1 MHISSCQFPFFKTN
15 VRIIS
20 TKKLVLISPPEIAAA
35 LNNYYQN
42 LLHPQKIY
50 ELRYAYFISIIM
62 KKSRVDAAAAI
73 KSKAVSPKP
82 NPRWGREE
90 ETEIFAKKVKLFRQG
105 KISDD
110 DFRRFRLQHG
120 AYGSRLRM
128 DYSMVRIKVP
138 GGEITPEQVEKIASL
153 SEAFSIGSA
162 HVSTRQNI
170 QLHWVQLE
178 DVSEVMRGLVEVG
191 LTTREA
197 CGNTVRNVMC
207 SHFAGVCPS
216 EAFDATP
223 YAKAIA
229 RFLLRNP
236 MCQNLPRKFKIN
248 FSCCDSHGLV
258 RIADIGLVPAVK
270 QVPSSSP
277 SSSSSSN
284 TSSSS
289 SSNTSSSSPS
299 SNQKTTTEE
308 NERSDTIRGFKI
320 YLGGGLGAASFI
332 GHLLEDFT
340 PEEKL
345 LATCMA
351 TIRLF
356 DRHGNRENMA
366 RNRMRYL
373 VHEMGWEKFQRMAL
387 KERSIVEMTTSY
399 STEQLFDVKSHE
411 DTGLVLQQQRPR
423 QQQQQQQQQPN
434 ASGSRM
440 MAATTTTTNTRPT
453 KLPMLNG
460 NITKDSPGFER
471 WLHTNAV
478 PQKQE
483 GYFTVF
489 ITLGAG
495 DITASQLRVLASAI
509 RDYSA
514 EGVARNTPQQNFA
527 LRYVRETDLPNLY
540 ERLTLAG
547 LSNPGAL
554 TIASA
559 VGCSG
564 TTSCNLA
571 ITNSHRLAKE
581 VQRKFLELGLDTDD
595 YLRDATIKISGC
607 PNSCGQHEIATI
619 GFFGGATRMNNTM
632 TPTYTMLFG
641 GSAGEAGELGRAIMR
656 VPAKRVIDT
665 TLKII
670 ELYKNERGGQVEV
683 ATAAASPSSGLSDGD
698 KDDNDDSED
707 KNYHHYE
714 TLHQWIIR
722 LVNGQGSGSIKN
734 IEDMKAALTE
744 VTQLPSPEQNSD
756 AYQDYGSDSRF
767 TAKTARGECA
777 A

>member
-1 MHISSCQFPFFKTN
+1 
-15 VRIIS
+15 
-20 TKKLVLISPPEIAAA
+20 
-35 LNNYYQN
+35 
-42 LLHPQKIY
+42 
-50 ELRYAYFISIIM
+50 M
-62 KKSRVDAAAAI
+62 KKSRVATVS
-73 KSKAVSPKP
+73 SKPAPKP

-90 ETEIFAKKVKLFRQG
+90 ETEIFAKNVRLFRRG

-138 GGEITPEQVEKIASL
+138 GGEITPEQLEKIASL

-258 RIADIGLVPAVK
+258 RVADIGLVPIVK
-270 QVPSSSP
+270 KL
-277 SSSSSSN
+277 SSSSSSPLS
-284 TSSSS
+284 T
-289 SSNTSSSSPS
+289 SPS
-299 SNQKTTTEE
+299 STSSTMTTTTENSAE
-308 NERSDTIRGFKI
+308 TIRGFKI

-340 PEEKL
+340 PEYKL

-373 VHEMGWEKFQRMAL
+373 VHEIGWERFQKMVL

-399 STEQLFDVKSHE
+399 STEQLFDVNSHE
-411 DTGLVLQQQRPR
+411 DSR
-423 QQQQQQQQQPN
+423 QLSK
-434 ASGSRM
+434 ASGRM
-440 MAATTTTTNTRPT
+440 TTMT
-453 KLPMLNG
+453 KLPMLNVKV
-460 NITKDSPGFER
+460 TKDSPGFER
-471 WLHTNAV
+471 WLHTNAI

-483 GYFTVF
+483 GYFTAF

-527 LRYVRETDLPNLY
+527 LRYVRETDLLNLY
-540 ERLTLAG
+540 EKLASAG
-547 LSNPGAL
+547 LANPGAL

-581 VQRKFLELGLDTDD
+581 VQRKFLELGLDIDD
-595 YLRDATIKISGC
+595 SLRDATIKISGC

-619 GFFGGATRMNNTM
+619 GFFGGATRMNNAM

-641 GSAGEAGELGRAIMR
+641 GSAGEGGELGKAVMR

-670 ELYKNERGGQVEV
+670 ELYKNER
-683 ATAAASPSSGLSDGD
+683 AAAANTAAGGGDGD
-698 KDDNDDSED
+698 DD
-707 KNYHHYE
+707 HHE
-714 TLHQWIIR
+714 SLHQWIIR
-722 LVNGQGSGSIKN
+722 LTKGQGSGSIKN
-734 IEDMKAALTE
+734 LEDMKAALAQ
-744 VTQLPSPEQNSD
+744 VIQLPSSPQQDPD
-756 AYQDYGSDSRF
+756 AYRDYGSDSNF

>member
-1 MHISSCQFPFFKTN
+1 M
-15 VRIIS
+15 R
-20 TKKLVLISPPEIAAA
+20 
-35 LNNYYQN
+35 
-42 LLHPQKIY
+42 
-50 ELRYAYFISIIM
+50 
-62 KKSRVDAAAAI
+62 
-73 KSKAVSPKP
+73 KSKVATEKGVSPPKP

-105 KISDD
+105 KISED

-120 AYGSRLRM
+120 AYGSRLHM

-138 GGEITPEQVEKIASL
+138 GGEITPDQIEKIASL

-178 DVSEVMRGLVEVG
+178 DVSEVMRGLVEAG

-207 SHFAGVCPS
+207 SHFAGVCPN

-223 YAKAIA
+223 YSKAIA
-229 RFLLRNP
+229 RFFLRNP

-248 FSCCDSHGLV
+248 FACCDQHGLV
-258 RIADIGLVPAVK
+258 RVADIGLVPAIREV
-270 QVPSSSP
+270 
-277 SSSSSSN
+277 
-284 TSSSS
+284 
-289 SSNTSSSSPS
+289 
-299 SNQKTTTEE
+299 E
-308 NERSDTIRGFKI
+308 NGTKVRGFKI

-340 PEEKL
+340 PEDRV

-351 TIRLF
+351 TVRLF

-373 VHEMGWEKFQRMAL
+373 VHEMGWERFQKMVL

-399 STEQLFDVKSHE
+399 STAQLFDVKSQE
-411 DTGLVLQQQRPR
+411 DTRQLPKAPR
-423 QQQQQQQQQPN
+423 
-434 ASGSRM
+434 
-440 MAATTTTTNTRPT
+440 MA
-453 KLPMLNG
+453 KLPMLNEQL
-460 NITKDSPGFER
+460 TKDSPAYER
-471 WLHTNAV
+471 WLHTNVV

-495 DITASQLRVLASAI
+495 DITANQLRVLASAI

-514 EGVARNTPQQNFA
+514 EAVARNTPQQNFA
-527 LRYVRETDLPNLY
+527 VRYVRGTELRDFY
-540 ERLTLAG
+540 EKLASAG
-547 LSNPGAL
+547 LANPGAL
-554 TIASA
+554 TIAST

-581 VQRKFLELGLDTDD
+581 VQRKFLELELDTDD
-595 YLRDATIKISGC
+595 SLRDATIKISGC

-619 GFFGGATRMNNTM
+619 GFFGGATRMNNSM

-641 GSAGEAGELGRAIMR
+641 GSAGEQGELGKAVMR
-656 VPAKRVIDT
+656 VPAKRVIDAV
-665 TLKII
+665 LKVI
-670 ELYKNERGGQVEV
+670 ELYKQQR
-683 ATAAASPSSGLSDGD
+683 SG
-698 KDDNDDSED
+698 N
-707 KNYHHYE
+707 E
-714 TLHQWIIR
+714 TLHQWV
-722 LVNGQGSGSIKN
+722 VNITRGKGTGAIKN
-734 IEDMKAALTE
+734 LEDMKAALAQ
-744 VTQLPSPEQNSD
+744 VIQLPAPDKDPD
-756 AYQDYGSDSRF
+756 AYMDYGSDSRF
-767 TAKTARGECA
+767 SAKTARGECA

>member
-1 MHISSCQFPFFKTN
+1 
-15 VRIIS
+15 
-20 TKKLVLISPPEIAAA
+20 
-35 LNNYYQN
+35 
-42 LLHPQKIY
+42 
-50 ELRYAYFISIIM
+50 M
-62 KKSRVDAAAAI
+62 KKSRVAALN
-73 KSKAVSPKP
+73 SKPASKP

-90 ETEIFAKKVKLFRQG
+90 ETEIFAKNVRLFRQG

-138 GGEITPEQVEKIASL
+138 GGEITPEQLEKIASL

-197 CGNTVRNVMC
+197 CGNSVRNVMC
-207 SHFAGVCPS
+207 SHFGGVCPS

-223 YAKAIA
+223 YSKAIA

-258 RIADIGLVPAVK
+258 RVADIGLVPTVK
-270 QVPSSSP
+270 KSSS
-277 SSSSSSN
+277 
-284 TSSSS
+284 TDDG
-289 SSNTSSSSPS
+289 
-299 SNQKTTTEE
+299 K
-308 NERSDTIRGFKI
+308 TIRGFRI

-332 GHLLEDFT
+332 GHLLEEFT
-340 PEEKL
+340 PEDRL

-373 VHEMGWEKFQRMAL
+373 VHEMGWEKFQKMVL
-387 KERSIVEMTTSY
+387 KERSIVEMTTSH
-399 STEQLFDVKSHE
+399 STAQLFDVKSHE
-411 DTGLVLQQQRPR
+411 DTRVLPKA
-423 QQQQQQQQQPN
+423 P
-434 ASGSRM
+434 RM
-440 MAATTTTTNTRPT
+440 MT
-453 KLPMLNG
+453 KLPMLNVKV
-460 NITKDSPGFER
+460 TKDSPAFER

-483 GYFTVF
+483 GYFTAF

-514 EGVARNTPQQNFA
+514 EAVARNTAHQNFA

-540 ERLTLAG
+540 EKLASAG
-547 LSNPGAL
+547 LANPGAL

-581 VQRKFLELGLDTDD
+581 VQRKFLELGFDTDD
-595 YLRDATIKISGC
+595 LLRDSTIKISGC

-619 GFFGGATRMNNTM
+619 GFFGGASRIGAAMA
-632 TPTYTMLFG
+632 PTYTMLFG
-641 GSAGEAGELGRAIMR
+641 GSDGEFGELGKAVMR

-670 ELYKNERGGQVEV
+670 ELYKKER
-683 ATAAASPSSGLSDGD
+683 AAAA
-698 KDDNDDSED
+698 DNDRGVGVGGED
-707 KNYHHYE
+707 DHHE

-722 LVNGQGSGSIKN
+722 LIKGQGSG
-734 IEDMKAALTE
+734 
-744 VTQLPSPEQNSD
+744 
-756 AYQDYGSDSRF
+756 
-767 TAKTARGECA
+767 
-777 A
+777 

>member
-1 MHISSCQFPFFKTN
+1 
-15 VRIIS
+15 
-20 TKKLVLISPPEIAAA
+20 
-35 LNNYYQN
+35 
-42 LLHPQKIY
+42 
-50 ELRYAYFISIIM
+50 M
-62 KKSRVDAAAAI
+62 KKSKVAASAI
-73 KSKAVSPKP
+73 NNNNNSKTAPKP

-90 ETEIFAKKVKLFRQG
+90 ETEIFAKKVRLFRQG

-138 GGEITPEQVEKIASL
+138 GGEITPEQLEKIASL

-223 YAKAIA
+223 YSKAIA

-248 FSCCDSHGLV
+248 FSCCDTHGLV
-258 RIADIGLVPAVK
+258 RVADIGLVPTVK
-270 QVPSSSP
+270 PSS
-277 SSSSSSN
+277 
-284 TSSSS
+284 
-289 SSNTSSSSPS
+289 
-299 SNQKTTTEE
+299 TEE
-308 NERSDTIRGFKI
+308 EGGKTIRGFRI

-340 PEEKL
+340 PEDRL

-373 VHEMGWEKFQRMAL
+373 VHEMGWERFQKMVL

-399 STEQLFDVKSHE
+399 STAQLFDVKSHE
-411 DTGLVLQQQRPR
+411 DTRLLPK
-423 QQQQQQQQQPN
+423 
-434 ASGSRM
+434 ASGR
-440 MAATTTTTNTRPT
+440 TTTMTMTTT
-453 KLPMLNG
+453 KLPMLNDVKV
-460 NITKDSPGFER
+460 TKDSPGFDR

-483 GYFTVF
+483 GYFTAF

-495 DITASQLRVLASAI
+495 DITASQLRILASAI

-514 EGVARNTPQQNFA
+514 EAVARNTPQQNFA

-540 ERLTLAG
+540 EKLTSAG
-547 LSNPGAL
+547 LANPGAL

-595 YLRDATIKISGC
+595 SLQDATIKISGC

-641 GSAGEAGELGRAIMR
+641 GSAGEAGELGKAVMR
-656 VPAKRVIDT
+656 VPAKKVIDT

-670 ELYKNERGGQVEV
+670 ELYKNERAV
-683 ATAAASPSSGLSDGD
+683 ADDDTAAGD
-698 KDDNDDSED
+698 DHDR
-707 KNYHHYE
+707 HE

-722 LVNGQGSGSIKN
+722 LIKGQGSGSIKN
-734 IEDMKAALTE
+734 LEDMKAALE
-744 VTQLPSPEQNSD
+744 QVIQLPSPQQNPD
-756 AYQDYGSDSRF
+756 VYRDYGSDSHF

>member
-1 MHISSCQFPFFKTN
+1 M
-15 VRIIS
+15 
-20 TKKLVLISPPEIAAA
+20 
-35 LNNYYQN
+35 
-42 LLHPQKIY
+42 
-50 ELRYAYFISIIM
+50 
-62 KKSRVDAAAAI
+62 
-73 KSKAVSPKP
+73 P

-90 ETEIFAKKVKLFRQG
+90 ETEIFAKNVRLIRQG

-138 GGEITPEQVEKIASL
+138 GGEITPEQLEKIASL

-197 CGNTVRNVMC
+197 CGNSVRNVMC
-207 SHFAGVCPS
+207 SHFAGVCPN
-216 EAFDATP
+216 EAFDSTP

-248 FSCCDSHGLV
+248 FACCDSHGLV
-258 RIADIGLVPAVK
+258 RVADIGLVPAVK
-270 QVPSSSP
+270 SSTQ
-277 SSSSSSN
+277 N
-284 TSSSS
+284 DG
-289 SSNTSSSSPS
+289 
-299 SNQKTTTEE
+299 Q
-308 NERSDTIRGFKI
+308 TIRGFKI

-340 PEEKL
+340 PEERL

-373 VHEMGWEKFQRMAL
+373 VHEMGWERFQKMVL

-399 STEQLFDVKSHE
+399 STMQLFDVKSHE
-411 DTGLVLQQQRPR
+411 DTRPL
-423 QQQQQQQQQPN
+423 PKTITTI
-434 ASGSRM
+434 
-440 MAATTTTTNTRPT
+440 AATTRTMM
-453 KLPMLNG
+453 KLPMINVKV
-460 NITKDSPGFER
+460 TKDSPGFER
-471 WLHTNAV
+471 WLHSNAV

-483 GYFTVF
+483 GYFTAF

-527 LRYVRETDLPNLY
+527 LRYVRKTDLPNLY
-540 ERLTLAG
+540 EKLTSAG
-547 LSNPGAL
+547 LANPGAL

-581 VQRKFLELGLDTDD
+581 VQRKFLELGLDVDD
-595 YLRDATIKISGC
+595 SLRDATIKISGC

-641 GSAGEAGELGRAIMR
+641 GSAGEAGELGRAVMR

-670 ELYKNERGGQVEV
+670 EIYKRER
-683 ATAAASPSSGLSDGD
+683 ATTTTTTSTATTEA
-698 KDDNDDSED
+698 DN
-707 KNYHHYE
+707 YE
-714 TLHQWIIR
+714 TLHEWIIR
-722 LVNGQGSGSIKN
+722 LTKGQGSGSIKN
-734 IEDMKAALTE
+734 LEDMKAALAE
-744 VTQLPSPEQNSD
+744 IIQLPPPQENIEV
-756 AYQDYGSDSRF
+756 YQDYGSDSRF
-767 TAKTARGECA
+767 SAKTARGECA

>member
-1 MHISSCQFPFFKTN
+1 
-15 VRIIS
+15 
-20 TKKLVLISPPEIAAA
+20 
-35 LNNYYQN
+35 
-42 LLHPQKIY
+42 
-50 ELRYAYFISIIM
+50 M
-62 KKSRVDAAAAI
+62 KKSRVAAVN
-73 KSKAVSPKP
+73 SKPASKP

-90 ETEIFAKKVKLFRQG
+90 ETEIFAKKVRLFRQG

-138 GGEITPEQVEKIASL
+138 GGEITPEQLEKIASL

-216 EAFDATP
+216 EAFDSTP
-223 YAKAIA
+223 YSKAIA

-248 FSCCDSHGLV
+248 FSCCDNHGLV
-258 RIADIGLVPAVK
+258 RIADIGLVPAIK
-270 QVPSSSP
+270 SS
-277 SSSSSSN
+277 
-284 TSSSS
+284 
-289 SSNTSSSSPS
+289 
-299 SNQKTTTEE
+299 TENGGGDGGE
-308 NERSDTIRGFKI
+308 TIRGFKI

-340 PEEKL
+340 SEDRV

-356 DRHGNRENMA
+356 DRHGNRQNMA

-373 VHEMGWEKFQRMAL
+373 VHEIGWEKFQKMVL
-387 KERSIVEMTTSY
+387 QERSIVEMTTSH
-399 STEQLFDVKSHE
+399 STAQLYDVKSHE
-411 DTGLVLQQQRPR
+411 DTRQLLPKAPR
-423 QQQQQQQQQPN
+423 IM
-434 ASGSRM
+434 S
-440 MAATTTTTNTRPT
+440 
-453 KLPMLNG
+453 KLPMLNLKV
-460 NITKDSPGFER
+460 TKDSSGFDR

-483 GYFTVF
+483 GYFTAF

-495 DITASQLRVLASAI
+495 DITASQLRILASAI

-514 EGVARNTPQQNFA
+514 EAVARNTAHQNFA

-540 ERLTLAG
+540 EKLASAG
-547 LSNPGAL
+547 LANPGAL

-581 VQRKFLELGLDTDD
+581 VQRKFLELGLDIDD
-595 YLRDATIKISGC
+595 SLRDATIKISGC

-619 GFFGGATRMNNTM
+619 GFFGGATRVDNTM

-641 GSAGEAGELGRAIMR
+641 GSAGEAGELGRAVMR

-670 ELYKNERGGQVEV
+670 ELYKNERAAA
-683 ATAAASPSSGLSDGD
+683 ATADGGVGVGGE
-698 KDDNDDSED
+698 DD
-707 KNYHHYE
+707 HHE

-722 LVNGQGSGSIKN
+722 LIKGQGSGSIKN
-734 IEDMKAALTE
+734 LEHMKAALAQ
-744 VTQLPSPEQNSD
+744 VIQLPSSPQQDPD
-756 AYQDYGSDSRF
+756 AYRDYGSDSHF

>member
-1 MHISSCQFPFFKTN
+1 
-15 VRIIS
+15 
-20 TKKLVLISPPEIAAA
+20 
-35 LNNYYQN
+35 
-42 LLHPQKIY
+42 
-50 ELRYAYFISIIM
+50 M
-62 KKSRVDAAAAI
+62 KKNRVATVNPRQ
-73 KSKAVSPKP
+73 KGVSPPKP
-82 NPRWGREE
+82 NPKWGREE
-90 ETEIFAKKVKLFRQG
+90 ETEVFANKVKLFRQG
-105 KISDD
+105 KLSED

-120 AYGSRLRM
+120 AYGSRLHM

-138 GGEITPEQVEKIASL
+138 SGEITPEQIEKIASL

-178 DVSEVMRGLVEVG
+178 DVSEVMRGLVETG

-197 CGNTVRNVMC
+197 CGNTIRNVMC
-207 SHFAGVCPS
+207 SHFAGVCPN

-223 YAKAIA
+223 YSMAIA
-229 RFLLRNP
+229 KFFLRNP
-236 MCQNLPRKFKIN
+236 ICQNLPRKFKIN
-248 FSCCDSHGLV
+248 FACCDQHGLV
-258 RIADIGLVPAVK
+258 RVADIGLVPAVREEN
-270 QVPSSSP
+270 S
-277 SSSSSSN
+277 
-284 TSSSS
+284 
-289 SSNTSSSSPS
+289 
-299 SNQKTTTEE
+299 KTT
-308 NERSDTIRGFKI
+308 RGFKI

-340 PEEKL
+340 PEDRV

-351 TIRLF
+351 TVRLF

-373 VHEMGWEKFQRMAL
+373 VHEMGWDKFQRMVL

-399 STEQLFDVKSHE
+399 STAQLFDVKSHE
-411 DTGLVLQQQRPR
+411 DTRQLPKAPR
-423 QQQQQQQQQPN
+423 M
-434 ASGSRM
+434 SR
-440 MAATTTTTNTRPT
+440 
-453 KLPMLNG
+453 LPMLNDQV
-460 NITKDSPGFER
+460 TKDSPAYEH
-471 WLHTNAV
+471 WLHTNVV
-478 PQKQE
+478 PQKQD

-495 DITASQLRVLASAI
+495 DITANQLRVLASAI

-527 LRYVRETDLPNLY
+527 VRYVRGTELRDFY
-540 ERLTLAG
+540 EKLASAG
-547 LSNPGAL
+547 LANPGAL

-595 YLRDATIKISGC
+595 SLRDATIKISGC

-619 GFFGGATRMNNTM
+619 GFFGGATRMNNSM

-641 GSAGEAGELGRAIMR
+641 GSAGEQGELGKAAMR

-665 TLKII
+665 ILKVI
-670 ELYKNERGGQVEV
+670 EIYKQQ
-683 ATAAASPSSGLSDGD
+683 
-698 KDDNDDSED
+698 KSE
-707 KNYHHYE
+707 NE
-714 TLHQWIIR
+714 TLHQWI
-722 LVNGQGSGSIKN
+722 VNVTKGRGTTDIKN
-734 IEDMKAALTE
+734 LEGLKAALAQ
-744 VTQLPSPEQNSD
+744 VTQLPTPDKDPD
-756 AYQDYGSDSRF
+756 AYRDYGSDSSF
-767 TAKTARGECA
+767 SAKTARGECA

>member
-1 MHISSCQFPFFKTN
+1 MH
-15 VRIIS
+15 
-20 TKKLVLISPPEIAAA
+20 LIS
-35 LNNYYQN
+35 
-42 LLHPQKIY
+42 
-50 ELRYAYFISIIM
+50 IM
-62 KKSRVDAAAAI
+62 KKSSGLAASAAVNRKPAAA
-73 KSKAVSPKP
+73 PKP

-90 ETEIFAKKVKLFRQG
+90 ETEIFAKRVRLFRQG

-138 GGEITPEQVEKIASL
+138 GGEITPEQLEMIASL

-197 CGNTVRNVMC
+197 CGNSVRNVMC

-216 EAFDATP
+216 EAFDSTP
-223 YAKAIA
+223 YSKAIA

-248 FSCCDSHGLV
+248 FSCCDDHGLV
-258 RIADIGLVPAVK
+258 RVADIGLVPAIR
-270 QVPSSSP
+270 SS
-277 SSSSSSN
+277 
-284 TSSSS
+284 
-289 SSNTSSSSPS
+289 
-299 SNQKTTTEE
+299 TTENGGGGGE
-308 NERSDTIRGFKI
+308 TIRGFKI

-340 PEEKL
+340 PEDRV

-356 DRHGNRENMA
+356 DRHGNRQNMA

-373 VHEMGWEKFQRMAL
+373 VHETGWEKFQKMVL
-387 KERSIVEMTTSY
+387 QERSIVEMTTSH
-399 STEQLFDVKSHE
+399 STAQLYDVKSHE
-411 DTGLVLQQQRPR
+411 DTRQLVPK
-423 QQQQQQQQQPN
+423 
-434 ASGSRM
+434 ASASRRRM
-440 MAATTTTTNTRPT
+440 MT
-453 KLPMLNG
+453 KLPMMNLKV
-460 NITKDSPGFER
+460 TKDSSGFDR

-483 GYFTVF
+483 GYSTAF

-514 EGVARNTPQQNFA
+514 EAVARNTAHQNFA
-527 LRYVRETDLPNLY
+527 LRYVRETELLNLY
-540 ERLTLAG
+540 EKLASAG
-547 LSNPGAL
+547 LANPGAL

-581 VQRKFLELGLDTDD
+581 VQRKFLELGLDIDD
-595 YLRDATIKISGC
+595 SLRDATIKISGC

-641 GSAGEAGELGRAIMR
+641 GSAGEAGELGKAVMR

-670 ELYKNERGGQVEV
+670 ELYKKERT
-683 ATAAASPSSGLSDGD
+683 ATSSSSAGDGAGD
-698 KDDNDDSED
+698 
-707 KNYHHYE
+707 

-722 LVNGQGSGSIKN
+722 LVKGEGSGSIKN
-734 IEDMKAALTE
+734 IEDMKAALGQ
-744 VTQLPSPEQNSD
+744 VIQLPSPQQDPED
-756 AYQDYGSDSRF
+756 YRDYGSDSSF
-767 TAKTARGECA
+767 TARTARGECA

>member
-1 MHISSCQFPFFKTN
+1 
-15 VRIIS
+15 
-20 TKKLVLISPPEIAAA
+20 
-35 LNNYYQN
+35 
-42 LLHPQKIY
+42 
-50 ELRYAYFISIIM
+50 M
-62 KKSRVDAAAAI
+62 KKSRVAAVN
-73 KSKAVSPKP
+73 SKPAPKP

-90 ETEIFAKKVKLFRQG
+90 ETEIFAKKVRLFRQG

-138 GGEITPEQVEKIASL
+138 GGEITPEQLEKIASL

-258 RIADIGLVPAVK
+258 RVADIGLVPTVK
-270 QVPSSSP
+270 KL
-277 SSSSSSN
+277 SSSSS
-284 TSSSS
+284 T
-289 SSNTSSSSPS
+289 TT
-299 SNQKTTTEE
+299 TTTENSGE
-308 NERSDTIRGFKI
+308 TIRGFKI

-340 PEEKL
+340 SEDRL

-373 VHEMGWEKFQRMAL
+373 VHEMGWERFQKMVL
-387 KERSIVEMTTSY
+387 KERSTVEMTTSH

-411 DTGLVLQQQRPR
+411 DTR
-423 QQQQQQQQQPN
+423 QLPK
-434 ASGSRM
+434 ASGRM
-440 MAATTTTTNTRPT
+440 TTMT
-453 KLPMLNG
+453 KLPMLNVKV
-460 NITKDSPGFER
+460 TKDSPGFER

-478 PQKQE
+478 AQKQE
-483 GYFTVF
+483 GYFTAF

-495 DITASQLRVLASAI
+495 DITASQLRILASAI

-540 ERLTLAG
+540 EKLASAG
-547 LSNPGAL
+547 LANPGAL

-581 VQRKFLELGLDTDD
+581 VQRKFLELGLDIDD
-595 YLRDATIKISGC
+595 SLRDATIKISGC

-619 GFFGGATRMNNTM
+619 GFFGGATRVNNTM

-641 GSAGEAGELGRAIMR
+641 GSAGEAGELGRAVMR

-670 ELYKNERGGQVEV
+670 ELYKNERAAA
-683 ATAAASPSSGLSDGD
+683 ATADGSGVGGVGGE
-698 KDDNDDSED
+698 DD
-707 KNYHHYE
+707 HHE

-722 LVNGQGSGSIKN
+722 LIKGQGSGSIKN
-734 IEDMKAALTE
+734 LEDMKAALAQ
-744 VTQLPSPEQNSD
+744 VIQLPSSPQQDPD
-756 AYQDYGSDSRF
+756 AYRDYGSDSHF

>member
-1 MHISSCQFPFFKTN
+1 
-15 VRIIS
+15 
-20 TKKLVLISPPEIAAA
+20 
-35 LNNYYQN
+35 
-42 LLHPQKIY
+42 
-50 ELRYAYFISIIM
+50 M
-62 KKSRVDAAAAI
+62 KKSRVPTANP
-73 KSKAVSPKP
+73 KQKGVSPPKP

-90 ETEIFAKKVKLFRQG
+90 ETEVFAKRVKLFRQG
-105 KISDD
+105 KISED
-110 DFRRFRLQHG
+110 DFRRFRLQNG
-120 AYGSRLRM
+120 AYGSRLHM

-138 GGEITPEQVEKIASL
+138 SGEMTPDQLDRIAGL

-223 YAKAIA
+223 YSKAIA
-229 RFLLRNP
+229 RFFLRNP
-236 MCQNLPRKFKIN
+236 TCQNLPRKFKIN
-248 FSCCDSHGLV
+248 FSCCDRHGLV
-258 RIADIGLVPAVK
+258 RVADIGLVAAVK
-270 QVPSSSP
+270 TGQSG
-277 SSSSSSN
+277 
-284 TSSSS
+284 
-289 SSNTSSSSPS
+289 
-299 SNQKTTTEE
+299 E
-308 NERSDTIRGFKI
+308 TIRGFKI

-340 PEEKL
+340 PEERVPS
-345 LATCMA
+345 TCMA
-351 TIRLF
+351 TVRLF

-373 VHEMGWEKFQRMAL
+373 VHEMGWDKFQKMVL

-399 STEQLFDVKSHE
+399 STARIFDVKSEE
-411 DTGLVLQQQRPR
+411 DTRQLPKAPR
-423 QQQQQQQQQPN
+423 
-434 ASGSRM
+434 
-440 MAATTTTTNTRPT
+440 MA
-453 KLPMLNG
+453 KLPMLNDRV
-460 NITKDSPGFER
+460 TKDSPAYER
-471 WLHTNAV
+471 WLHTNVV
-478 PQKQE
+478 PQRQD

-509 RDYSA
+509 REYSA
-514 EGVARNTPQQNFA
+514 EAVARNTPQQNFA
-527 LRYVRETDLPNLY
+527 VRYVRGTELRDFY
-540 ERLTLAG
+540 EKLASAG

-554 TIASA
+554 SISSA

-595 YLRDATIKISGC
+595 SLRDSTIKISGC
-607 PNSCGQHEIATI
+607 PNSCGQHEIATL
-619 GFFGGATRMNNTM
+619 GFFGGASRINDSM
-632 TPTYTMLFG
+632 TPTYTMLFA
-641 GSAGEAGELGRAIMR
+641 GSAGEQGELGKVVMR

-665 TLKII
+665 ILRIV
-670 ELYKNERGGQVEV
+670 ELYRQQR
-683 ATAAASPSSGLSDGD
+683 SSES
-698 KDDNDDSED
+698 
-707 KNYHHYE
+707 E
-714 TLHQWIIR
+714 TLHQWITG
-722 LVNGQGSGSIKN
+722 VTKGMGPAGIKN
-734 IEDMKAALTE
+734 LDNMKAALADIM
-744 VTQLPSPEQNSD
+744 QLPTPEKDPD
-756 AYQDYGSDSRF
+756 AYRDYGSDSSF
-767 TAKTARGECA
+767 SAKTARGECA

>member
-1 MHISSCQFPFFKTN
+1 
-15 VRIIS
+15 
-20 TKKLVLISPPEIAAA
+20 
-35 LNNYYQN
+35 
-42 LLHPQKIY
+42 
-50 ELRYAYFISIIM
+50 M
-62 KKSRVDAAAAI
+62 KKTRVTTVNPRQ
-73 KSKAVSPKP
+73 KGVSVPKP
-82 NPRWGREE
+82 NPKWGREE
-90 ETEIFAKKVKLFRQG
+90 ETEVFAKKVKLFRQG
-105 KISDD
+105 KISED

-138 GGEITPEQVEKIASL
+138 GGEITPDQIEKIASL

-178 DVSEVMRGLVEVG
+178 DVSEVMRGLVETG

-207 SHFAGVCPS
+207 SHFAGVCPN

-223 YAKAIA
+223 YSMAIA
-229 RFLLRNP
+229 RFFLRNP

-248 FSCCDSHGLV
+248 FACCEQHGLEKV
-258 RIADIGLVPAVK
+258 ADIGLMPAVK
-270 QVPSSSP
+270 
-277 SSSSSSN
+277 
-284 TSSSS
+284 
-289 SSNTSSSSPS
+289 
-299 SNQKTTTEE
+299 EE
-308 NERSDTIRGFKI
+308 NGVTARGFKI

-332 GHLLEDFT
+332 GHQVEDFT
-340 PEEKL
+340 PENRV

-351 TIRLF
+351 TVRLF

-373 VHEMGWEKFQRMAL
+373 VHEMGWEKFQKMAL

-399 STEQLFDVKSHE
+399 STAQLFDAKSQE
-411 DTGLVLQQQRPR
+411 DTR
-423 QQQQQQQQQPN
+423 QLPK
-434 ASGSRM
+434 ASRM
-440 MAATTTTTNTRPT
+440 A
-453 KLPMLNG
+453 KLPMLNVSV
-460 NITKDSPGFER
+460 TKDSPAYER
-471 WLHTNAV
+471 WLHTNV
-478 PQKQE
+478 VSQKQE
-483 GYFTVF
+483 GHFTVF

-527 LRYVRETDLPNLY
+527 VRYVRGGELRDFY
-540 ERLTLAG
+540 EKLASAG
-547 LSNPGAL
+547 LANPGAL

-595 YLRDATIKISGC
+595 SVRDTTIKISGC

-619 GFFGGATRMNNTM
+619 GFFGGATRMNNAM
-632 TPTYTMLFG
+632 VPTYTMLFG
-641 GSAGEAGELGRAIMR
+641 GSSGELGRAMMR

-665 TLKII
+665 ILKVI
-670 ELYKNERGGQVEV
+670 EIYRQQKSTN
-683 ATAAASPSSGLSDGD
+683 
-698 KDDNDDSED
+698 
-707 KNYHHYE
+707 E
-714 TLHQWIIR
+714 TLQQWVSSVTKGR
-722 LVNGQGSGSIKN
+722 GAGSIKN
-734 IEDMKAALTE
+734 LEDMKNALAQ
-744 VTQLPSPEQNSD
+744 VIQLPAPDSD
-756 AYQDYGSDSRF
+756 ADAYMDYGSDSRF
-767 TAKTARGECA
+767 SAKTARGECA